1 MALTL
6 IKLIRSEPPKSLTAA
21 SVATLTAEY
30 IATGKNVWNRQSI
43 KKLLLAYSNNKCAY
57 CEENISTT
65 SNYMEVEHFLP
76 KSPHFHLVVIWNN
89 LLPACKRCNT
99 SKGKYDPPVDGM
111 IINPADTYPQRH
123 LYFNNLTLR
132 YRDDIGER
140 TIRTCNLNSTDRL
153 FLVRSELHAAMHHSL
168 ERTRSDMKSYLA
180 GDTSFEKEQ
189 QIVRSLDSLLKSAG
203 HERPYAAF
211 LATSLLSDP
220 TYLWL
225 KVEMQKVCLWK
236 PLDHL
241 EQSAKSVELA
251 L

>member
-1 MALTL
+1 M
-6 IKLIRSEPPKSLTAA
+6 S
-21 SVATLTAEY
+21 
-30 IATGKNVWNRQSI
+30 TGKSVWNRNSI
-43 KKLLLAYSNNKCAY
+43 KKPLLAYSNNKCAY
-57 CEENISTT
+57 CEQNISST

-76 KSPHFHLVVIWNN
+76 KKPHSNLVLSWTN

-99 SKGKYDPPVDGM
+99 SKGRYDPIADGM
-111 IINPADTYPQRH
+111 IINPADTYPQKH
-123 LYFNNLTLR
+123 LYFSNLTLR

-168 ERTRSDMKSYLA
+168 ERTRSDMKTYLA

-189 QIVRSLDSLLKSAG
+189 QIVRSMDSILKSAG

-225 KVEMQKVCLWK
+225 RGELEKCGLWNN
-236 PLDHL
+236 LDHL

>member
-1 MALTL
+1 M
-6 IKLIRSEPPKSLTAA
+6 IKLFRSQPPTSLDKA

-30 IATGKNVWNRQSI
+30 IATGNSVWNRQSI
-43 KKLLLAYSNNKCAY
+43 KKFLLKYSNNKCAY

-76 KSPHFHLVVIWNN
+76 KVPYSHLVVEWNN
-89 LLPACKRCNT
+89 LLPSCKRCNA
-99 SKGKYDPPVDGM
+99 SKGTYDPAVHGV

-123 LYFNNLTLR
+123 LYFSNLTLR
-132 YRDDIGER
+132 YRDDVGER
-140 TIRTCNLNSTDRL
+140 MIRACNLNSTDRL

-168 ERTRSDMKSYLA
+168 ERTRSDMKAFLA

-189 QIVRSLDSLLKSAG
+189 MIVRSVASMLKSAG

-225 KVEMQKVCLWK
+225 RGELEKTGLWNK
-236 PLDHL
+236 LDYL

-251 L
+251 P

>member
-1 MALTL
+1 VLIL
-6 IKLIRSEPPKSLTAA
+6 IKLIRSRPPQSLTAA

-30 IATGKNVWNRQSI
+30 IATGKSVWNRQSI
-43 KKLLLAYSNNKCAY
+43 KKPLLAYSYNKCAY
-57 CEENISTT
+57 CEENILTT

-76 KSPHFHLVVIWNN
+76 KSPHPHLVVVWKN

-99 SKGKYDPPVDGM
+99 SKGKYDPVVEGM
-111 IINPADTYPQRH
+111 IVNPADTYPQQH

-153 FLVRSELHAAMHHSL
+153 FLVRSALYAAMHHSL
-168 ERTRSDMKSYLA
+168 ERTRSDMKDYIS
-180 GDTSFEKEQ
+180 GNMSFEKEQ
-189 QIVRSLDSLLKSAG
+189 QIVRSLNSLLKSAG
-203 HERPYAAF
+203 HEKPYAAF

-225 KVEMQKVCLWK
+225 KTELQRACLWDT
-236 PLDHL
+236 LDPL
-241 EQSAKSVELA
+241 EQAAKSVELA